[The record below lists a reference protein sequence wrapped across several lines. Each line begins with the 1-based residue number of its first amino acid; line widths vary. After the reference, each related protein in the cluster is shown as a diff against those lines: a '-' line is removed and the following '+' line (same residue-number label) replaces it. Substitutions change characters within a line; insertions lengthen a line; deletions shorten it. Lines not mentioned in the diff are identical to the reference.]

1 MSSTLLLIVVFVVI
15 LGAVGAL
22 FSVFLKPS
30 PVSYDDP
37 GEPKPDLSIPEA
49 IDKLLRAASAGKVEV
64 IGQMLKVAPIDSA
77 AKDGKTALHLAT
89 EHFHDAAVRS
99 LLEWKADPDARD
111 REGQTALHLICG
123 STISPKSNNRSA
135 RIMGLL
141 IDAKADINAKNNR
154 GQTPVYL
161 AVRHARAEL
170 ATMLLRAGADP
181 NVQCIEGYNAM
192 FWARQSPRLDLPQLL
207 EKFGG
212 K

>member
-1 MSSTLLLIVVFVVI
+1 MFSTLLLVVVVAGI

-22 FSVFLKPS
+22 FSVFLKPA

-37 GEPKPDLSIPEA
+37 KDRKPDLSIPEA
-49 IDKLLRAASAGKVEV
+49 IDKLLRAASAGKVDV
-64 IGQMLKVAPIDSA
+64 IQQMLKIAPIDSA

-89 EHFHDAAVRS
+89 EHFHDAAVRN
-99 LLEWKADPDARD
+99 LLERKADPDARD

-123 STISPKSNNRSA
+123 STISPKSNNRAA
-135 RIMGLL
+135 RILGLL
-141 IDAKADINAKNNR
+141 IDAKADINAKNTR

-161 AVRHARAEL
+161 AIRHARAEL

-181 NVQCIEGYNAM
+181 NVQCIEGYTAM
-192 FWARQSPRLDLPQLL
+192 FWAKQSPRLDLPELL
-207 EKFGG
+207 EKYGG